1 MGGEA
6 RAKEE
11 ALRIKKK
18 YEADINEMEI
28 ALDHSNKAHAEAKKA
43 MKRTHMQLGDVNA
56 AIEEERK
63 IKNEVMEQYGLTER
77 KANAM
82 GGELEESKALLDAAI
97 RGQRQ
102 VEQEL
107 IDSREQVS
115 DIVGSNTG
123 LANAKRKLENDIH
136 QMQAD
141 LDNMLAS
148 CKNSEEKAKKA
159 MVDAGRLADELR
171 AEQDHAAAQERAARS
186 TEVSLVE
193 MKKKAEEASFAMAR
207 GAAQIPAKLE
217 ARAHEIEL
225 ELNRT
230 IQQTDEVHKT
240 ITKGERRVKE
250 LLFQQEENKKNQD
263 RITDL
268 VEKLQQKIKSYKKQ
282 IEEAEEIAA
291 INLAKYRKAQQDFEE
306 AEERSKLCEAN
317 IQKFRAS
324 RGASMTP
331 GPM

>member
-1 MGGEA
+1 VLTD
-6 RAKEE
+6 RK
-11 ALRIKKK
+11 
-18 YEADINEMEI
+18 
-28 ALDHSNKAHAEAKKA
+28 
-43 MKRTHMQLGDVNA
+43 VNA
-56 AIEEERK
+56 
-63 IKNEVMEQYGLTER
+63 MT
-77 KANAM
+77 
-82 GGELEESKALLDAAI
+82 GELEESKALLEAAI

-107 IDSREQVS
+107 IDGREQVA
-115 DIVGSNTG
+115 DVTASNTSLG
-123 LANAKRKLENDIH
+123 NAKRKLENDIH

-171 AEQDHAAAQERAARS
+171 SEQDHSAAQAKAART
-186 TEVSLVE
+186 TEVSLAE
-193 MKKKAEEASFAMAR
+193 MQNKAEQASFTMAR

-217 ARAHEIEL
+217 ERAHTIEM

-230 IQQTDEVHKT
+230 IQHTDEVHKT

-268 VEKLQQKIKSYKKQ
+268 VDKLQQKIKSYKKQ

-291 INLAKYRKAQQDFEE
+291 INLAKFRKAQQDFEE
-306 AEERSKLCEAN
+306 AEERSKLCEVN
-317 IQKFRAS
+317 IAKYRSTRA
-324 RGASMTP
+324 ASEMTP

>member
-1 MGGEA
+1 MG
-6 RAKEE
+6 
-11 ALRIKKK
+11 
-18 YEADINEMEI
+18 
-28 ALDHSNKAHAEAKKA
+28 
-43 MKRTHMQLGDVNA
+43 
-56 AIEEERK
+56 EERK
-63 IKNEVMEQYGLTER
+63 IKNEVLEQLGLTER
-77 KANAM
+77 KSNAM

-115 DIVGSNTG
+115 DIVSSNTS

-186 TEVSLVE
+186 TEVSLSE
-193 MKKKAEEASFAMAR
+193 MQKKAEEASFAMAR

-217 ARAHEIEL
+217 SRSRDIEM

-230 IQQTDEVHKT
+230 IQMTDEVHKS
-240 ITKGERRVKE
+240 ITKG
-250 LLFQQEENKKNQD
+250 
-263 RITDL
+263 
-268 VEKLQQKIKSYKKQ
+268 
-282 IEEAEEIAA
+282 
-291 INLAKYRKAQQDFEE
+291 
-306 AEERSKLCEAN
+306 
-317 IQKFRAS
+317 
-324 RGASMTP
+324 
-331 GPM
+331 